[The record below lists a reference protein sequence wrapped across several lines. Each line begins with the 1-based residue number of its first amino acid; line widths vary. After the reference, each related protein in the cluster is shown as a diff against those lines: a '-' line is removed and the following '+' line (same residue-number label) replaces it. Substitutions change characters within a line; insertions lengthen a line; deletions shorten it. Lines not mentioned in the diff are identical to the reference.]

1 MDSKTCNCNE
11 RKKML
16 SEIGQVSFA
25 MTELNLY
32 LDTHPFDQM
41 AIDKFQK
48 YSSKRNKLL
57 SEYTQLYGPLIIDTQ
72 NTNSR
77 EWKWATQNWPWE
89 RGYQ

>member
-16 SEIGQVSFA
+16 NEIGQVSFV

-41 AIDKFQK
+41 IIDKFQK
-48 YSSKRNKLL
+48 YCNMRNKLI
-57 SEYTQLYGPLIIDTQ
+57 SEYTQLYGPLIMDTQ
-72 NTNSR
+72 NANCR
-77 EWKWATQNWPWE
+77 EWKWSTQNWPWE

>member
-1 MDSKTCNCNE
+1 MDSKMCNCSE

-16 SEIGQVSFA
+16 NEIGQISFA
-25 MTELNLY
+25 ATELNLY

-48 YSSKRNKLL
+48 YNNMRNKLL
-57 SEYTQLYGPLIIDTQ
+57 SEYTQLYGPLILDNQ
-72 NTNSR
+72 NINCR